1 MGNVVLMKYVHKLKS
16 ELIFSFFFF
25 LGLATNSE
33 NFENPWN
40 AGILNVDPGKK
51 FLVFLKKILGKLEEY
66 IVQFQVIWELE
77 RLISNSLFCS
87 ASKFFLW
94 PHCFF
99 FHDCHKFFCL
109 CNYRF
114 SCITFA
120 LNLVQESFSGLI
132 TFSFL
137 FKRSITLWSR
147 VKISYFSRFV
157 LIFCG
162 I

>member
-99 FHDCHKFFCL
+99 FFMIAI
-109 CNYRF
+109 N
-114 SCITFA
+114 SFA
-120 LNLVQESFSGLI
+120 YAIIGSVVSLLLWI
-132 TFSFL
+132 L
-137 FKRSITLWSR
+137 FKSHSQ
-147 VKISYFSRFV
+147 V
-157 LIFCG
+157 
-162 I
+162 